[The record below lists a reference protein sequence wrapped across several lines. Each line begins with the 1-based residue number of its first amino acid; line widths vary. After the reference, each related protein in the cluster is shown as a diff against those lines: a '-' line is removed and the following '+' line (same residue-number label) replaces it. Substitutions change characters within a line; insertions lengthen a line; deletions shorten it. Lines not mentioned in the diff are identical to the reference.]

1 MYIDTHCHLN
11 FKAFEEDWEEIA
23 DEAVKAG
30 VEKMIVVGA
39 DLETSARAV
48 ELAEKHQ
55 NLFASVGIHPH
66 HAHALREMTNFQF
79 SIFKKLE
86 SLAMNKK
93 VAAIGECGLDY
104 HEYKNTKYE
113 NGQITPEIK
122 VRQKRLFG
130 QQIQL
135 AKKLGLAMIIHN
147 REAGEETLDTLK
159 HFCTNDG
166 QYPRGVFHCISG
178 SKKLL
183 QKILDLGF
191 YIGIDGN
198 ITYSQEVQALAAE
211 VPLERILLETDA
223 PYLSPR
229 FTRGKQAKQQLRNTP
244 VTVKIVAQFLAKL
257 KDASINQIEAETSK
271 NAKKLFNIQ

>member
-66 HAHALREMTNFQF
+66 HCQNKIEMA
-79 SIFKKLE
+79 KLE
-86 SLAMNKK
+86 NLAKSKK
-93 VAAIGECGLDY
+93 VVAIGECGLDY
-104 HEYKNTKYE
+104 HLYQKTRYQNKE
-113 NGQITPEIK
+113 ITPEI
-122 VRQKRLFG
+122 RTLQKRLFG

-135 AKKLGLAMIIHN
+135 AKKLNLPMVIHN
-147 REAGEETLDTLK
+147 REAGEDILDTLK
-159 HFCTNDG
+159 HFCTADG
-166 QYPRGVFHCISG
+166 QYPQGVFHCISG

-183 QKILDLGF
+183 KKILQMGF
-191 YIGIDGN
+191 FVGVNGN
-198 ITYSQEVQALAAE
+198 IAYSQGVQALAAE
-211 VPLERILLETDA
+211 SPLERILLETDA
-223 PYLSPR
+223 PYLSPKHDGSQN
-229 FTRGKQAKQQLRNTP
+229 FPQS
-244 VTVKIVAQFLAKL
+244 VKIVAQFLAKL
-257 KDASINQIEAETSK
+257 KGTSINQIEAETSK